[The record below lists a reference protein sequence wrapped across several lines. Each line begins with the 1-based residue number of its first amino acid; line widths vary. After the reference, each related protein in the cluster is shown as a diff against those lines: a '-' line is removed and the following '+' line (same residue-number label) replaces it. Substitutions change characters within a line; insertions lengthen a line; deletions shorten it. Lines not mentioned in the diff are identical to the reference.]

1 MHPEHLRRQTCL
13 LQAIRIVIRADS
25 DPVRQALFANLRES
39 HASVRLVYALHER
52 LRSTA
57 AAALLVSGYGVATFL
72 AIAVREKRRA
82 RFLCVARH
90 ANARRQVSRVTS
102 WLEPGDCA
110 HVDLRLAA
118 IPARAAQ
125 AVYTLRASRRSFART
140 LRIVRRIDQRYS
152 FLVTCRVASAV
163 AWYARGCA
171 ILRAQPHDAIIV
183 SSDTNPEEVGFTA
196 AARALAVP
204 TIFISHAY
212 PTPFA
217 PPLAFNLSILGGEA
231 EVHARRK
238 RGPIGGDILL
248 AGLEGESNPLDA
260 WQLDLPEPTIGIFA
274 PKAVSW
280 TTLARVIDDCRTHFR
295 ARRIVIRWHPSMI
308 EPPRLSHRLGDLS
321 GIVESPSEA
330 QLADV
335 ARQCDWV
342 VADENSSVHL
352 PVLKLGI
359 PSIAVKNLGRYP
371 ETRTDMYGFVRDRVI
386 PPAVP
391 SIRDMRSDALAS
403 FFSNGWSARFQ
414 QYDAS
419 YARPQTAIQN
429 EVRAAV
435 QRLCRRERG
444 EAIRG

>member
-1 MHPEHLRRQTCL
+1 VQSEHVRRPICL

-39 HASVRLVYALHER
+39 HASVRLVCALHER
-52 LRSTA
+52 LRNTA
-57 AAALLVSGYGVATFL
+57 VAAVLVTGYGVATFL
-72 AIAVREKRRA
+72 AIAVREQGDA

-90 ANARRQVSRVTS
+90 ANARRQVSRVVA
-102 WLEPGDCA
+102 WLDAGQCA
-110 HVDLRLAA
+110 HVDVSIASVPL
-118 IPARAAQ
+118 RAAQ
-125 AVYTLRASRRSFART
+125 RARAPRDSWRSLVRALRM
-140 LRIVRRIDQRYS
+140 VRRIDRRHS
-152 FLVTCRVASAV
+152 FLVTCRVASAL
-163 AWYARGCA
+163 AWYARGKA
-171 ILRAQPHDAIIV
+171 ILRAHTAEAIIV

-196 AARALAVP
+196 AARALGVP

-217 PPLAFNLSILGGEA
+217 PPLAFDLSILGGQA
-231 EVHARRK
+231 EVDARRR
-238 RGPIGGDILL
+238 RGPIAGDILL
-248 AGLEGESNPLDA
+248 AGLEGESKPLDA
-260 WQLDLPEPTIGIFA
+260 WQLDRPEPAIGIFA

-280 TTLARVIDDCRTHFR
+280 TTLARVIEDCRTHFR

-308 EPPRLSHRLGDLS
+308 EPPRLSNRIGDLS
-321 GIVESPSEA
+321 GIVESPA
-330 QLADV
+330 GAPLADV

-371 ETRTDMYGFVRDRVI
+371 ETRTDMYGFVQDGVI

-391 SIRDMRSDALAS
+391 SIRDVRSDVLAS

-419 YARPQTAIQN
+419 YARPQVAIQTD
-429 EVRAAV
+429 VRAAI
-435 QRLCRRERG
+435 QRLRLREEV
-444 EAIRG
+444 EAIGA